1 MKQGDKVRFLNTT
14 GGGIVKSFQG
24 KDIVVVED
32 LDGFDIPVLIRE
44 CIVIEPANEM
54 QVRQSVKAYEP
65 VSPNVAPTQKEEK
78 IEVVETKEGELITA
92 CLAFLPLDIKA
103 INTTGYECYLVNDSN
118 YYLSYTYMSRTD
130 LGWVARALGVIEP
143 NTKIFLEEFEKQD
156 LNDLERVCV
165 QLIAYKKDKPFALKN
180 PYSVELRIDT
190 VKFYKLHSFR
200 DNDYFEDEALIYNLI
215 RKDLA
220 EKELVVSVEELESA
234 MREKTES
241 SRPRIQPA
249 KKQKEASSI
258 IEIDLHID
266 ELLDTTAG
274 LESADMLEYQLN
286 KFHEVMNDNK
296 AKKGQKIVFI
306 HGKGNGTL
314 KNAILSELKN
324 KYKGIYFQD
333 ASFREYGFG
342 ATMVTIR

>member
-54 QVRQSVKAYEP
+54 QVRQSVKIYDP
-65 VSPNVAPTQKEEK
+65 VSVNVAPVQKEEDK
-78 IEVVETKEGELITA
+78 VVETKDGEQITA
-92 CLAFLPLDIKA
+92 CLAFLPLDIKS
-103 INTTGYECYLVNDSN
+103 INTTSYECYLVNDSN
-118 YYLSYTYMSRTD
+118 YYLSYTYMSRSD
-130 LGWVARALGVIEP
+130 LGWIARAYGVIEP
-143 NTKIFLEEFEKQD
+143 NTKIFLEEFGKED
-156 LNDLERVCV
+156 LNDLERICM

-200 DNDYFEDEALIYNLI
+200 DNDYFEDEAIIYNLI

-220 EKELVVSVEELESA
+220 EKEFVVSVEELESA

-249 KKQKEASSI
+249 KKQTEASSI

-274 LESADMLEYQLN
+274 LEAADMLEYQLN
-286 KFHEVMNDNK
+286 KFHEIMDANK
-296 AKKGQKIVFI
+296 TNKGQKIVFI

>member
-14 GGGIVKSFQG
+14 GGGIVKSFKG

-32 LDGFDIPVLIRE
+32 ADGFDIPVLIKE
-44 CIVIEPANEM
+44 CVVIEPANEM
-54 QVRQSVKAYEP
+54 QVRQSVKSYEP
-65 VSPNVAPTQKEEK
+65 TASSVVATKAEEK
-78 IEVVETKEGELITA
+78 VEVLETKEGEQISA
-92 CLAFLPLDIKA
+92 CLAFLPLDIKT
-103 INTTGYECYLVNDSN
+103 INTTGYECYLINDSN
-118 YYLSYTYMSRTD
+118 YYLSYTYMSRAD
-130 LGWVARALGVIEP
+130 QGWIARAFGVIEP

-165 QLIAYKKDKPFALKN
+165 QLIAFKKEKPFALKN
-180 PYSVELRIDT
+180 SYSIELRIDM

-200 DNDYFEDEALIYNLI
+200 DNDYFDDEAIIYNLI

-220 EKELVVSVEELESA
+220 EKELVVSAEDLESA
-234 MREKTES
+234 MREKTVA
-241 SRPRIQPA
+241 SRPRIQAA
-249 KKQKEASSI
+249 KKQKETASV

-274 LESADMLEYQLN
+274 LESGDMLEYQLN
-286 KFHEVMNDNK
+286 KFHEIMDENK
-296 AKKGQKIVFI
+296 SNKGQKIVFI

-314 KNAILSELKN
+314 KNAILNELKN